1 MAEGFK
7 TDDGHE
13 LALYAA
19 NDGKLYSRELKP
31 AYKRLAALAG
41 KNEYTRAKGLAVF
54 KPIMSHAVDMYHREI
69 DRETT
74 FSPRGKTEAAE
85 YFAEYFEA
93 EYKLGN
99 MPH

>member
-1 MAEGFK
+1 MGFQ

-13 LALYAA
+13 LALYAK
-19 NDGKLYSRELKP
+19 NDGKLYEREIKP
-31 AYKRLAALAG
+31 AYRRLAALAG

-54 KPIMSHAVDMYHREI
+54 KPIMSRAVDMYRREI
-69 DRETT
+69 GPATFTT
-74 FSPRGKTEAAE
+74 RGKTEAAE
-85 YFAEYFEA
+85 YFAEYFES